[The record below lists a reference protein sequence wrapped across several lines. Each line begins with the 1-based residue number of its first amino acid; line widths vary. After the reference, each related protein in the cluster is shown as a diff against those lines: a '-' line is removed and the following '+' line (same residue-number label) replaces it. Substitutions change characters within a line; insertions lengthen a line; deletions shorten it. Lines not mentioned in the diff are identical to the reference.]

1 MPTVPIDSRPQ
12 FSMLDV
18 ILANTKLGRPP
29 FAGVEQVGPDRYVVA
44 GSWPAAPARDSFSPL
59 VAASAVPDSRPKTA
73 ASALWPNLPA

>member
-29 FAGVEQVGPDRYVVA
+29 FTGVEQVGPDRYILA
-44 GSWPAAPARDSFSPL
+44 GYWPAPRANRISPA
-59 VAASAVPDSRPKTA
+59 VVASAVSRDG
-73 ASALWPNLPA
+73 